1 MITYR
6 DLIKLQF
13 FEAYYKNIEFQLYTI
28 IVIDNRASYIERR
41 LLLTKFLLSI
51 KEVISMTKVSSILD
65 NFWKKTRPKDLYQEY
80 LSEKKNSLK
89 PAGIIISDKE
99 WYESHPNVIRFHN

>member
-1 MITYR
+1 
-6 DLIKLQF
+6 
-13 FEAYYKNIEFQLYTI
+13 
-28 IVIDNRASYIERR
+28 
-41 LLLTKFLLSI
+41 
-51 KEVISMTKVSSILD
+51 MTKVSSILD

-99 WYESHPNVIRFHN
+99 WHELHPNVIPFHN

>member
-1 MITYR
+1 M
-6 DLIKLQF
+6 
-13 FEAYYKNIEFQLYTI
+13 
-28 IVIDNRASYIERR
+28 IDNRASYIERR